1 MLLKKVF
8 PILLFYC
15 LQKNERTV
23 SDLNRQCL
31 MRIIPIYWG
40 QLDQRGIKGEEGGG
54 GHGYYFKLKKFEKKF
69 EKNFF
74 LVNSVIN
81 LLIS

>member
-1 MLLKKVF
+1 MLLKNVF

-15 LQKNERTV
+15 LQKKNERTV

-40 QLDQRGIKGEEGGG
+40 QLDQRGIKGEEGGRG
-54 GHGYYFKLKKFEKKF
+54 ARLLFQVEK
-69 EKNFF
+69 
-74 LVNSVIN
+74 I
-81 LLIS
+81 

>member
-1 MLLKKVF
+1 M
-8 PILLFYC
+8 
-15 LQKNERTV
+15 
-23 SDLNRQCL
+23 S
-31 MRIIPIYWG
+31 IIPIYWG

-74 LVNSVIN
+74 FLVNSVIN

>member
-1 MLLKKVF
+1 M
-8 PILLFYC
+8 
-15 LQKNERTV
+15 T
-23 SDLNRQCL
+23 DLNRQCL
-31 MRIIPIYWG
+31 MSIIPIYWG
-40 QLDQRGIKGEEGGG
+40 QLDQRGIKGGEGGG

-69 EKNFF
+69 EKNVFF

>member
-1 MLLKKVF
+1 M
-8 PILLFYC
+8 
-15 LQKNERTV
+15 

-54 GHGYYFKLKKFEKKF
+54 GPGYYFKLKKFEKKNLK
-69 EKNFF
+69 KNFFF

>member
-1 MLLKKVF
+1 MLLKNVF

-54 GHGYYFKLKKFEKKF
+54 GT
-69 EKNFF
+69 
-74 LVNSVIN
+74 VI
-81 LLIS
+81 ISS

>member
-1 MLLKKVF
+1 MLLKNVF

-69 EKNFF
+69 EKIFF
-74 LVNSVIN
+74 FWSIQ
-81 LLIS
+81 

>member
-54 GHGYYFKLKKFEKKF
+54 GHGYYFKLKKFEKNF
-69 EKNFF
+69 EKK
-74 LVNSVIN
+74 I
-81 LLIS
+81 

>member
-1 MLLKKVF
+1 M
-8 PILLFYC
+8 C
-15 LQKNERTV
+15 
-23 SDLNRQCL
+23 
-31 MRIIPIYWG
+31 IIPIYWG

-69 EKNFF
+69 EKKFFF

>member
-15 LQKNERTV
+15 LQKKNERTV

-69 EKNFF
+69 EKKIFF
-74 LVNSVIN
+74 GQFSN
-81 LLIS
+81 

>member
-1 MLLKKVF
+1 MLLKNVF

-40 QLDQRGIKGEEGGG
+40 QLDQRGIKGEEGGRG
-54 GHGYYFKLKKFEKKF
+54 AR
-69 EKNFF
+69 
-74 LVNSVIN
+74 
-81 LLIS
+81 LLFQVENI

>member
-54 GHGYYFKLKKFEKKF
+54 GHGYYFKLKKFKK
-69 EKNFF
+69 K
-74 LVNSVIN
+74 I
-81 LLIS
+81 

>member
-1 MLLKKVF
+1 M
-8 PILLFYC
+8 
-15 LQKNERTV
+15 T
-23 SDLNRQCL
+23 DLNRQCL
-31 MRIIPIYWG
+31 MSIIPIYWG
-40 QLDQRGIKGEEGGG
+40 QLDQRGIKGEEGGEG

-69 EKNFF
+69 EKKIFF

>member
-54 GHGYYFKLKKFEKKF
+54 GAR
-69 EKNFF
+69 
-74 LVNSVIN
+74 
-81 LLIS
+81 LLFQRNISIS

>member
-1 MLLKKVF
+1 M
-8 PILLFYC
+8 
-15 LQKNERTV
+15 T
-23 SDLNRQCL
+23 DLNRQCL
-31 MRIIPIYWG
+31 MSIIPIYWG
-40 QLDQRGIKGEEGGG
+40 QLDQRGIKGEEGGR

-69 EKNFF
+69 EKKIFF

>member
-1 MLLKKVF
+1 M
-8 PILLFYC
+8 
-15 LQKNERTV
+15 T
-23 SDLNRQCL
+23 DLNRQCL
-31 MRIIPIYWG
+31 MSIIPIYWG
-40 QLDQRGIKGEEGGG
+40 QLDQRDIKGEEGGG

-69 EKNFF
+69 EKKIFF

>member
-1 MLLKKVF
+1 MYS
-8 PILLFYC
+8 PFYC
-15 LQKNERTV
+15 FTVYKKNERTV

-31 MRIIPIYWG
+31 MCIIPIYWG
-40 QLDQRGIKGEEGGG
+40 QLVQRGIKGEEGGG
-54 GHGYYFKLKKFEKKF
+54 GHGYYFKLKKFEKNF
-69 EKNFF
+69 EKKNFF